1 MGKNIR
7 CSRVRKTIAIAELPE
22 TTHVL
27 MRLHDVTPR
36 WGYLILRPCS
46 PRLTPGVIEIASL
59 RDASCARQRFV
70 WTVFL
75 RF

>member
-7 CSRVRKTIAIAELPE
+7 CARVRKTIAIAALPE
-22 TTHVL
+22 TTHVP

-36 WGYLILRPCS
+36 WGYLIWRPCS
-46 PRLTPGVIEIASL
+46 PRLTPGVIRIASL
-59 RDASCARQRFV
+59 RDAARARRRVV

-75 RF
+75 LF